1 MNMLLRPLFRNL
13 RTVPRVLPNSK
24 AAQSPKVHT
33 STFRMPGRH
42 YGSSAEQSPP
52 SPTPETESS
61 TTTGPE
67 PEPGFESSLRE
78 SSPQATN
85 TSTPKSLEYPSSKS
99 AFHNDLPSFL
109 QYASRVGLSQTSTVF
124 VGTHFEYTVASTLS
138 LYGFNLR
145 RIGGAS
151 DAGVDLLGTW
161 TIPSVSTTTSSSQP
175 QPQPQP
181 PLRVIIQCKV
191 TPNPRPS
198 LIRELEGA
206 FIGAPSGWRMNSS
219 SSEGGVLGFLILDK
233 PATRGIR
240 EALGRSRW
248 PMGFIYCSK
257 EGIVE
262 QFLWNERAVSQ
273 GLEGM
278 GVVKRYASGG
288 QQVALTNRGKMLPFV
303 NHGMT
308 NSDG

>member
-1 MNMLLRPLFRNL
+1 MLLRSSFRSL
-13 RTVPRVLPNSK
+13 GIAPRFLANPSRP
-24 AAQSPKVHT
+24 QSPKARN
-33 STFRMPGRH
+33 TFRFLSQN
-42 YGSSAEQSPP
+42 YSAEPSPP
-52 SPTPETESS
+52 SPIPDPESS
-61 TTTGPE
+61 TTAGPNPGSEPGPE
-67 PEPGFESSLRE
+67 EPSPQ
-78 SSPQATN
+78 PQATTT
-85 TSTPKSLEYPSSKS
+85 TSTQSLEYPNVKS

-109 QYASRVGLSQTSTVF
+109 QYAERVGLSHTSTVF

-138 LYGFNLR
+138 LYGFNLQ

-161 TIPSVSTTTSSSQP
+161 SIPSSSTSSSSR
-175 QPQPQP
+175 P

-219 SSEGGVLGFLILDK
+219 SSENGVLGLLILDK

-278 GVVKRYASGG
+278 GVVKRYASEG
-288 QQVALTNRGKMLPFV
+288 QQVALAYQGRTLPFV
-303 NHGMT
+303 VQNG
-308 NSDG
+308 DGTSSSNV